1 MGRSEDRLY
10 ENIKLWYNGYSWD
23 GENFL
28 YNPLSILLLFS
39 KSSFGNYWFET
50 ATPTLLMKLIQTFK
64 SPLGD
69 LENYETD
76 DSIFESFDVER
87 INPVSLF
94 FQTGYLT
101 IKEVKD
107 ISMTRK
113 MYYLSYPNIEAKE
126 SFLNLADYALETV

>member
-1 MGRSEDRLY
+1 M
-10 ENIKLWYNGYSWD
+10 
-23 GENFL
+23 

-69 LENYETD
+69 LEHYETD

-126 SFLNLADYALETV
+126 TFLNLADYALETV